1 MSSVSLNETF
11 PSFLN
16 NYKLIGHRDGY
27 HGYYSFTLRQYL
39 DNPYVVSTHYWLQ
52 SCTLRGRGGVGCGG
66 GGGVSD
72 NNPNC
77 DTLFIARLFTLFY
90 IIFFNS

>member
-11 PSFLN
+11 PSFLS

-39 DNPYVVSTHYWLQ
+39 DNPYLVTSHYWLQ
-52 SCTLRGRGGVGCGG
+52 SCTLRGWGGVGCEGG
-66 GGGVSD
+66 GGGVFDGAVGAVVPMRFSD
-72 NNPNC
+72 
-77 DTLFIARLFTLFY
+77 LFF
-90 IIFFNS
+90 